1 MKKKIIARVFIKKN
15 AIEVFKKLAIEL
27 VQKSRNETDC
37 LQYNLFQDVLDSE
50 EFVFIEEYSN
60 QDALDF
66 HFKSDYLNAFVKDI
80 QSLQLKDMIIEI
92 I

>member
-1 MKKKIIARVFIKKN
+1 MKKKIIARVFIKKD

>member
-27 VQKSRNETDC
+27 VQRSRNETDC